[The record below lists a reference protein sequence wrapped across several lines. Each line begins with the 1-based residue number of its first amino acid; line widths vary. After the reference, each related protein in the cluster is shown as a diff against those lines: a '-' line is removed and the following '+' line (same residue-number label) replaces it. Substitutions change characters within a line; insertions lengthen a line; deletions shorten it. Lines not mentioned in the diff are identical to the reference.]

1 MRKSLRKL
9 YQLFSRR
16 EKIKAIGMFVLMTFS
31 ALAEMVGIGAVPAFI
46 LIVASPEKV
55 MTHPISGAIVGWLGI
70 ETGREL
76 LVVGSVGLIAFFL
89 LKACIVS
96 LINYVRI
103 RFVQHKFIDLSGRL
117 FTSYMLAPYA
127 FHLNRNTSE
136 LLRNLMS
143 ETSLVVNNVF
153 MPLMTLILNLV
164 TMVFIL
170 ALLFAVQ
177 PLFTLLAL
185 TGLGGV
191 TYLLMKV
198 VEKRMGY
205 YGQQEMLH
213 RQIGNKAVM
222 EGLSG
227 VKDARVLGREHNFIA
242 RFGFS
247 NWQRAKAQFFK
258 EMVFHLQRPLFETIT
273 VMGVLGLALVL
284 TVKDESIESIV
295 AVLALFAAATY
306 RLMPTFRDLLG
317 SINSLQY
324 HIVSVDPVY
333 DDIMLL
339 RRALQER
346 ARPSQEPMP
355 FQSVI
360 ALENVSYTYPGT
372 SEKVLDSINLQI
384 PSGTAVALVGESGA
398 GKTTLVD
405 ALLGLL
411 EIQEGSIRVDGAD
424 IIKDTRAWQMNI
436 GYIPQV
442 IYLTDD
448 TLKRNVAFGLDDN
461 IIDDDRFWQA
471 VRAARLEELIDKLAD
486 KEHTLI
492 GERGIRLSGGQ
503 RQRVGI
509 ARALYHNPKLLIMDE
524 GTSALDN
531 ITEKYV
537 IDAIERLK
545 GDRTIIM
552 IAHRLTTVK
561 NCDVIC
567 LMERGRITDMGTY
580 DELMQRNARFRE
592 MAGEARSA
600 EHL

>member
-1 MRKSLRKL
+1 VKQSLRKL

-16 EKIKAIGMFVLMTFS
+16 EKIKAAGLFVLMTMS

-46 LIVASPEKV
+46 LIVASPYKV

-70 ETGREL
+70 ETDRQL

-89 LKACIVS
+89 LKGFLVS
-96 LINYVRI
+96 VINYVRI
-103 RFVQHKFIDLSGRL
+103 RFVQHKYIDLSGRL
-117 FTSYMLAPYA
+117 FASYMLAPYA

-143 ETSLVVNNVF
+143 ETSLVVNQVF
-153 MPLMTLILNLV
+153 MPLMTLVLNLV
-164 TMVFIL
+164 TMLFIL
-170 ALLFAVQ
+170 ALLMAVQ
-177 PLFTLLAL
+177 PLFTLFAL
-185 TGLGGV
+185 SGLGGV
-191 TYLLMKV
+191 TYLLMKA
-198 VEKRMGY
+198 VEKKMGS
-205 YGQQEMLH
+205 YGRQEMLH
-213 RQIGNKAVM
+213 RQVSNKAVM
-222 EGLSG
+222 EGLAG
-227 VKDARVLGREHNFIA
+227 VKDARVMGRENNFVS
-242 RFGFS
+242 RFKDS
-247 NWQRAKAQFFK
+247 NWMRAKAQFFK
-258 EMVFHLQRPLFETIT
+258 DMVNSLQRPLFETIT
-273 VMGVLGLALVL
+273 VMGVLGLALIL
-284 TVKDESIESIV
+284 TVKDESIEGIV

-317 SINSLQY
+317 SINTLQY
-324 HIVSVDPVY
+324 HIASVNPVY

-339 RRALQER
+339 RHSLKER
-346 ARPSQEPMP
+346 HTSPDKAPMP
-355 FQSVI
+355 FNNHI
-360 ALENVSYTYPGT
+360 TIDKVSYSYPGT
-372 SEKVLDSINLQI
+372 NVKVLDNISVQI
-384 PSGTAVALVGESGA
+384 QSGTAIALVGESGA

-411 EIQEGSIRVDGAD
+411 EIQEGSILVDGVD
-424 IIKDTRAWQMNI
+424 IRTDSRAWQMNI

-461 IIDDDRFWQA
+461 DIDDDKFWQA
-471 VRAARLEELIDKLAD
+471 VKAARLEELTDKLAD
-486 KEHTLI
+486 REHTVI

-509 ARALYHNPKLLIMDE
+509 ARALYHNPTLLIMDE

-531 ITEKYV
+531 ITERYV

-545 GDRTIIM
+545 GDRTIVM

-567 LMERGRITDMGTY
+567 LMENGKITDMGSY
-580 DELMQRNARFRE
+580 GELLQRNARFRE
-592 MAGEARSA
+592 MAGEGN
-600 EHL
+600 EN

>member
-1 MRKSLRKL
+1 MRQSLRKL

-16 EKIKAIGMFVLMTFS
+16 EKIKAIGLFVLMTIS
-31 ALAEMVGIGAVPAFI
+31 ALTEMVGIGAVPAFI

-76 LVVGSVGLIAFFL
+76 LVVGSIGLIAFFL
-89 LKACIVS
+89 FKGFLVS
-96 LINYVRI
+96 VINYVRI

-143 ETSLVVNNVF
+143 ETSLVVNQVF
-153 MPLMTLILNLV
+153 MPLLTLILNLV
-164 TMVFIL
+164 TMFFIL
-170 ALLFAVQ
+170 ALLMAVQ

-185 TGLGGV
+185 SGLGGV

-198 VEKRMGY
+198 VEKRMGF
-205 YGQQEMLH
+205 YGHQEMLH
-213 RQIGNKAVM
+213 RQVGNKAVM

-227 VKDARVLGREHNFIA
+227 VKDARVLGREDNFVS
-242 RFGFS
+242 RFGAS
-247 NWQRAKAQFFK
+247 NWLRAKAQFFK
-258 EMVFHLQRPLFETIT
+258 EMVHSLQRPLFETIT

-284 TVKDESIESIV
+284 TAKDESIESIV

-317 SINSLQY
+317 SINTLQY
-324 HIVSVDPVY
+324 HIMSVDPVY

-339 RRALQER
+339 RNSLKERALP
-346 ARPSQEPMP
+346 AREPMP
-355 FQSVI
+355 FQSEI
-360 ALENVSYTYPGT
+360 TLDNVTYSYPGT
-372 SEKVLDSINLQI
+372 SEKVLDSISLQI
-384 PSGTAVALVGESGA
+384 PSGTAIALVGESGA

-411 EIQEGSIRVDGAD
+411 DVQEGSIRVDGVD
-424 IIKDTRAWQMNI
+424 IKTDTRAWQMNI

-448 TLKRNVAFGLDDN
+448 TLKRNVAFGLDDKD
-461 IIDDDRFWQA
+461 IDDDRFWQA
-471 VRAARLEELIDKLAD
+471 ARAARLEELIDKLAD
-486 KEHTLI
+486 REHTVI

-545 GDRTIIM
+545 GDRTIVM
-552 IAHRLTTVK
+552 IAHRLTTVM
-561 NCDVIC
+561 NCDVVC
-567 LMERGRITDMGTY
+567 LMENGRITDQGTY
-580 DELMQRNARFRE
+580 AELLAKNPRFKE
-592 MAGEARSA
+592 MAGEG
-600 EHL
+600 E